1 MPGPLYHNGPAVWS
15 CQALLHGNHVV
26 LLPRFDAEA
35 TLAAIERTA
44 PTSSTSCR
52 R

>member
-1 MPGPLYHNGPAVWS
+1 MPGPLYHNGPGGVVLRRCSPA
-15 CQALLHGNHVV
+15 CHVV

-35 TLAAIERTA
+35 TLAAIETHG
-44 PTSSTSCR
+44 PTSSTWCR